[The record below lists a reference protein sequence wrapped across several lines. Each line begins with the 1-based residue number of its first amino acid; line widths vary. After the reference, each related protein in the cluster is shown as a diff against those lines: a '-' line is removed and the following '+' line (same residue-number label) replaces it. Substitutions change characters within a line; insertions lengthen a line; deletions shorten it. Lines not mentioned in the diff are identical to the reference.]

1 MRYKISDYGDV
12 NDFLNQ
18 VAKRCG
24 KVKKTGVPDI
34 RKAAQHILN
43 DWISGRLTYY
53 TQPPAFEKPTETK
66 IVTEL
71 APAFDIDA
79 LLKEEESMM
88 DGIDDTKI
96 LVEGMEIK
104 ANEPV
109 KVNFEAFENEE
120 LEEALSENENEDSI
134 QKRMIQN
141 AIFKSDVV
149 LNPKVNKKI
158 KAQMLPE
165 NSIEPKAN
173 KQMSKRKS
181 TEMSDSEDA
190 IYQNEDIPRTKKM
203 QKLELKKKLKKQKK
217 NGNFSNSVK
226 N

>member
-1 MRYKISDYGDV
+1 MRYKISDYADV

-53 TQPPAFEKPTETK
+53 TQPPVTQKPTETK

-71 APAFDIDA
+71 APVFDIDA

-88 DGIDDTKI
+88 EGIDDTKVV
-96 LVEGMEIK
+96 VEAMEIK

-109 KVNFEAFENEE
+109 KVNFETLETEE
-120 LEEALSENENEDSI
+120 REDSENENEDDV
-134 QKRMIQN
+134 QKRMVEN
-141 AIFKSDVV
+141 AKFKTDVI

-158 KAQMLPE
+158 KAQMLPDE
-165 NSIEPKAN
+165 DAVEKTKNQKL
-173 KQMSKRKS
+173 KRKS

-190 IYQNEDIPRTKKM
+190 IYETEDIPRTKKM
-203 QKLELKKKLKKQKK
+203 QKLEMKKKLKKQKK
-217 NGNFSNSVK
+217 NGSIRII
-226 N
+226 